1 MKMKYIYLTLQY
13 LVIVFLI
20 VGCRENPGIKPENPG
35 KGSCYFVSPSGNDSN
50 PGSRSK
56 PWKTSGKINK
66 TAFGPG
72 DTILFEGGAVFAGT
86 LIFDSLDSGVD
97 GKVVTIGSYGTGRAI
112 IDGAGSEGIIVRNC
126 KFFSIRDLVV
136 KGSGRKDGNVADGV
150 FISYSAN
157 FNIDSLELFGFQH
170 SGLRVHICSDVRITK
185 VYAHDNGF
193 AGIHVTG
200 INSNDPFK
208 YDNSNIYIGFCVAEN
223 NPGDPTVTN
232 NHSGNGIL
240 ASSVSGGTIEYSK
253 AFNNGW
259 DMPWTGNGPV
269 GIWIWDCTNF
279 IIQHCIS
286 YDNKTRTGAGDGGGF
301 DFDGGVSN
309 SIIQYCLSFN
319 NQGAG
324 YGLFEF
330 GATKPW
336 ENNIVRYNISLNDGI
351 INGGSLAVWRNE
363 TGGTMRNCEIYNNTF
378 YNNTGRGYVIA
389 FLNNWPGFK
398 FRNNIF
404 IYKNSFIPPDQKL
417 VSELFQSNC
426 YYSLSGDKT
435 IAGYGNL
442 LEWAQSTGNEK
453 LNNSIIGLYADPGLI
468 NPEIYLLNDPLKL
481 NPGNLSPYYLKP
493 GSPLIDRGLDLK
505 KLFNL
510 DPGTKDLAGT
520 SLPRGA
526 GYDIGALEYINEK

>member
-1 MKMKYIYLTLQY
+1 MKYNFITLQY
-13 LVIVFLI
+13 LILLFLLS
-20 VGCRENPGIKPENPG
+20 GCLEKSGVKSENPS
-35 KGSCYFVSPSGNDSN
+35 KGSCYYVSLSGNDANS
-50 PGSRSK
+50 GSKSR
-56 PWKTSGKINK
+56 PWKTLGKINR
-66 TAFGPG
+66 TDFQPG
-72 DTILFEGGAVFAGT
+72 DTILFEGGSVFAGT

-97 GKVVTIGSYGTGRAI
+97 GKIVTISSYGNGRAV

-126 KFFSIRDLVV
+126 KYFIISDLIV
-136 KGSGRKDGNVADGV
+136 KGLGRKDGNVADGV
-150 FISYSAN
+150 FITQSGN

-170 SGLRVHICSDVRITK
+170 SGLHIRICSDVRITN

-193 AGIHVTG
+193 AGIHITG
-200 INSNDPFK
+200 STISDPFN
-208 YDNSNIYIGFCVAEN
+208 YDNKNVYIGYCVAEN
-223 NPGDPTVTN
+223 NPGDPTVLD

-240 ASSVSGGTIEYSK
+240 ASSVSNGTIEYSS
-253 AFNNGW
+253 ASDNGW

-279 IIQHCIS
+279 LIQYCIS
-286 YDNKTRTGAGDGGGF
+286 YDNKTTAGAGDGGGF

-309 SIIQYCLSFN
+309 SIIQYCLSYS

-336 ENNIVRYNISLNDGI
+336 ENNIVRYNISINDGI
-351 INGGSLAVWRNE
+351 INGGSLAVWRSE

-378 YNNTGRGYVIA
+378 YNNTGRGNAIA

-404 IYKNSFIPPDQKL
+404 IYKNSFLVPGQKI

-426 YYSLSGDKT
+426 YYSLSGDQT

-442 LEWAQSTGNEK
+442 LEWAQTTGNEK
-453 LNNSIIGLYADPGLI
+453 LNNSVLGLYTDPGLN
-468 NPEIYLLNDPLKL
+468 NPETFLLTDPLKL
-481 NPGNLSPYYLKP
+481 NPVNLFPYYLNP
-493 GSPLIDRGLDLK
+493 GSPLIDRGLDLMK
-505 KLFNL
+505 VFNL
-510 DPGTKDLAGT
+510 GSVAKDLAGT
-520 SLPRGA
+520 SLPQGA
-526 GYDIGALEYINEK
+526 GYDIGALEFIKEK